1 MENPRKTTLNVL
13 LLVEQNGAYSNIA
26 LNKELSKHQLSAQ
39 DKALATAIIYGVLDR
54 NITLEYVLKG
64 FIKTPLKKVQPLTLM
79 ALKCALYQ
87 IMYMDKIPPSAAVN
101 ETVKLVKSSRERHN
115 ASFVN
120 AVLRNILRGEIK
132 LPAGDSIKDI
142 SVRYSCPEWIIESF
156 VSDYGKENAEELIKA
171 SLETPEIAVRVNTI
185 KSTAEQLI
193 EKLKNE
199 GVSATE
205 SDINNCL
212 IINGSIAVSNSEC
225 YKQGLLHVQDIASQ
239 TVASKLRAARG
250 ERILDMCAAPGGKSF
265 TIAEI
270 MENDGEIV
278 SCDIY
283 ENRVEL
289 IAKGANRLGLSI
301 IKPTVCDAT
310 AFKSDLGLFDAVL
323 CDVPCSGLGVIRRKP
338 EIKYKKISDYADL
351 PEIQLNILSAS
362 VKYLKE
368 DGLLIY
374 STCTVR
380 KAENEDVVSRFLS
393 ENDEFEVI
401 KSQTLSPKID
411 GTDGFFYSVLK
422 RKQYVKN

>member
-1 MENPRKTTLNVL
+1 MENPRKTALNVL

-101 ETVKLVKSSRERHN
+101 ETVKLVNSSRERHN

-132 LPAGDSIKDI
+132 LPEGDSIKDI

-225 YKQGLLHVQDIASQ
+225 YKQGLFHVQDTASQ

-338 EIKYKKISDYADL
+338 EIKYKGENDFLELAGIQSAILENASKYIST
-351 PEIQLNILSAS
+351 NGRIL
-362 VKYLKE
+362 
-368 DGLLIY
+368 Y
-374 STCTVR
+374 STCTLR
-380 KAENEDVVSRFLS
+380 EAENGRVVHAFLDKHTDY
-393 ENDEFEVI
+393 ELKYEHTFM
-401 KSQTLSPKID
+401 PHID
-411 GTDGFFYSVLK
+411 GTDGFYCALIQKS
-422 RKQYVKN
+422 R